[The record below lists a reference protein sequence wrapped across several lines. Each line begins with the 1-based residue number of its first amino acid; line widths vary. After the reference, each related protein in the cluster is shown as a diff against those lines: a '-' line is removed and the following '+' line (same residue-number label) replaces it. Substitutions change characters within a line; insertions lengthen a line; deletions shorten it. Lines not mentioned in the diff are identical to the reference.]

1 MSVEAMA
8 VVLNHSKAKGTAKLV
23 LLGIANHDGDGG
35 SYPSV
40 ERLAVYA
47 GVAERNVQKALNQL
61 VSSGELVI
69 ETQQGGDR
77 DTHPGRRT
85 NRYLLRVACPPW
97 CDHSTQH
104 RDTRKLA
111 GRQLALL
118 AGVTAA
124 SPLRRSRGDGSDT
137 PRGDG
142 SDTLTTLETQLPT
155 SVPKPQDA
163 REAPCLVCGKGAY
176 QCQRQQVR
184 WADDERHDYRPL
196 TVRHAKG

>member
-1 MSVEAMA
+1 MA
-8 VVLNHSKAKGTAKLV
+8 VVLNHSRARGTAKLV

-69 ETQQGGDR
+69 EVQQGGDR
-77 DTHPGRRT
+77 ETPAGRRT

-111 GRQLALL
+111 GRQLTLR
-118 AGVTAA
+118 GVTNAT
-124 SPLRRSRGDGSDT
+124 PLFRSRGDGRDT
-137 PRGDG
+137 PTPDG
-142 SDTLTTLETQLPT
+142 RDTLTTLVTQPPS
-155 SVPKPQDA
+155 SVPQPQDA
-163 REAPCLVCGKGAY
+163 REAASSAPCLECGKGEY
-176 QCQRQQVR
+176 DCQRQQVR
-184 WADDERHDYRPL
+184 WADDERHAYRPL
-196 TVRHAKG
+196 AVRHAKG